1 MCISQVSIH
10 IHLSFYP
17 SIYLSTHL
25 LCMYLSIHLSICLSI
40 YLFTHLSLIC
50 LGEIQYYE
58 AIGEMESRDPRNS
71 SLKFMYSLP
80 KASSASSSTSASSS
94 SSSSSGI
101 CSIAQYEAP
110 VDKSTGTYLCT
121 SLYIIN
127 LYSMMLVIML
137 IR

>member
-1 MCISQVSIH
+1 MYVSIH
-10 IHLSFYP
+10 P
-17 SIYLSTHL
+17 
-25 LCMYLSIHLSICLSI
+25 SICLPN

-50 LGEIQYYE
+50 VGEIQYYE

-80 KASSASSSTSASSS
+80 KATSASS

-121 SLYIIN
+121 SLCDHVNTVILMVMIV
-127 LYSMMLVIML
+127 MMLS
-137 IR
+137 R